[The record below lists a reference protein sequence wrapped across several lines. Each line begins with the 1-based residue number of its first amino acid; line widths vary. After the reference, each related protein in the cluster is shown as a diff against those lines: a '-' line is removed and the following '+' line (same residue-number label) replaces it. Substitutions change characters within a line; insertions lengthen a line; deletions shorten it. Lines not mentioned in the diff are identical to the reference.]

1 MCRQTHEIAAMK
13 ILVAGAQGQLARA
26 LVDAARGH
34 DGLDVVALGRPRFD
48 LLNKVAIAEAF
59 AAVQPD
65 LVVNAAAYT
74 AVDKAESDAG
84 AAFAINR
91 DGAAALAAA
100 ADSHTCPIIH
110 VSTDYVF
117 DGAKAEPF
125 VETDPVNPASVY
137 GRSKLEGET
146 AVRAANPRHLI
157 LRTAWL
163 YAPYGQN
170 FLRTIVRLAR
180 ERPQLRIVADQR
192 GNPTYVPHLAD
203 AILAVATQ
211 LDAGVR
217 SADVWGIYH
226 AAADGETTWAGF
238 AAEIVRVGVHHG
250 VPAVPVSPISTAEY
264 PTPARRPANSR
275 LDCTRLA
282 RTFGVRLPPWQQGV
296 SECVARL
303 TRENYC
309 EMAFGC
315 DVSSGCSYKHGCTG
329 REDLA

>member
-1 MCRQTHEIAAMK
+1 MK

-26 LVDAARGH
+26 LVDAARGR
-34 DGLDVVALGRPRFD
+34 DGLDVVALGRPRLD
-48 LLNKVAIAEAF
+48 LLDEAAIAEAF
-59 AAVQPD
+59 AAIQPD

-84 AAFAINR
+84 AAFAVNR

-100 ADSHTCPIIH
+100 TDSHACPIIH

-117 DGAKAEPF
+117 DGAKAEPY
-125 VETDPVNPASVY
+125 VETDPVNPAGVY

-170 FLRTIVRLAR
+170 FLRTMVRLAR
-180 ERPQLRIVADQR
+180 ERPQLRVVGDQR

-203 AILAVATQ
+203 AILAIAAQ
-211 LDAGVR
+211 LGAGGR
-217 SADVWGIYH
+217 AADVWGIYH

-238 AAEIVRVGVHHG
+238 AAEIVLVGAQHG
-250 VPAVPVSPISTAEY
+250 IPAVPVSPIATAEY
-264 PTPARRPANSR
+264 PTPAVRPANSR
-275 LDCTRLA
+275 LECSRLA
-282 RTFGVRLPPWQQGV
+282 RVFGAKLPPWQQGV

-303 TRENYC
+303 AREN
-309 EMAFGC
+309 
-315 DVSSGCSYKHGCTG
+315 
-329 REDLA
+329 LL

>member
-1 MCRQTHEIAAMK
+1 MK

-26 LVDAARGH
+26 LVGAARAR
-34 DGLDVVALGRPRFD
+34 DGVDVVALGRPRLD
-48 LLNKVAIAEAF
+48 LLDKAAIAEAF
-59 AAVQPD
+59 AAIQPD

-84 AAFAINR
+84 AAFAVNR
-91 DGAAALAAA
+91 DGAVALAAA
-100 ADSHTCPIIH
+100 ADRHACPIIH

-117 DGAKAEPF
+117 DGAKGEPY

-137 GRSKLEGET
+137 GRSKLEGEI

-170 FLRTIVRLAR
+170 FLRTMVRLAR
-180 ERPQLRIVADQR
+180 EQPQLRVVGDQR

-203 AILAVATQ
+203 AILAIAAQ
-211 LDAGVR
+211 LGAGGRAADAWGV
-217 SADVWGIYH
+217 YH

-238 AAEIVRVGVHHG
+238 AAEIVRVGTQHG
-250 VPAVPVSPISTAEY
+250 IPAVPVSPIATAEY
-264 PTPARRPANSR
+264 PTPAVRPANSR
-275 LDCTRLA
+275 LDCSRLV
-282 RTFGVRLPPWQQGV
+282 RVFGAKLPPWQQGV

-303 TRENYC
+303 AREN
-309 EMAFGC
+309 
-315 DVSSGCSYKHGCTG
+315 
-329 REDLA
+329 LL